1 MSKKVIFGF
10 TGLISSGKGTV
21 ASYFEK
27 KYNASTYRFS
37 TMLRQLLDRIYVEQ
51 NRDNIIKIS
60 ESIRTLFGEDIM
72 AKAMAKDVEKDTNQ
86 IVVVEGIRR
95 PADIEYLRQ
104 LPHFVLVEIF
114 ADPMVRYERLISR
127 GENTDDNSKTY
138 EEFLAD
144 HQRSTELS
152 ILEVIPFATERID
165 NNGSEEQLHGQL
177 DQLVKK
183 YT

>member
-1 MSKKVIFGF
+1 MSKKVILGF

-21 ASYFEK
+21 ASYLEK
-27 KYNASTYRFS
+27 KYEASTYRFS
-37 TMLRQLLDRIYVEQ
+37 TMLRELLDRIYVEQ

-60 ESIRTLFGEDIM
+60 ESIRSLFGEDIM

-95 PADIEYLRQ
+95 TADIEYLRQ

-114 ADPMVRYERLISR
+114 ADPKVRYERLISR

-138 EEFLAD
+138 EQFLAD
-144 HQRSTELS
+144 HERSTEKS
-152 ILEVIPFATERID
+152 ILEVLPFASEHID
-165 NNGSEEQLHGQL
+165 NNGDEESLHAQL
-177 DQLVKK
+177 DELIKK